1 MPQNSASPIKL
12 SSEFPSLL
20 LIVALASAPFFL
32 PIGDTALQ
40 LFANSVL
47 FSLFIYHAWSRQLF
61 NKELLRIVF
70 LAFICIVLLK
80 LSLS

>member
-1 MPQNSASPIKL
+1 MSQQASLPVWL
-12 SSEFPSLL
+12 SKECPSLL

-47 FSLFIYHAWSRQLF
+47 FTLFICHAWSRQLF

-80 LSLS
+80 LNLP